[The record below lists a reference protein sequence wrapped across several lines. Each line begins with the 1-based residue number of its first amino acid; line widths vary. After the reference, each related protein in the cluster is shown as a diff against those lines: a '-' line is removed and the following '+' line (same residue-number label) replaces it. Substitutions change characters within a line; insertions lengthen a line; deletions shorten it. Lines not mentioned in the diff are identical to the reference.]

1 MIDCVI
7 IDDEQHAIDLL
18 LQHISQV
25 HFLRVVGTATN
36 PVKGLAMI
44 TDLKPGLVF
53 LDVQM
58 PQLTGIEM
66 LKLISKD
73 SHIIMTTAYKE
84 YAIEGFEHQ
93 VVDYLLKPV
102 QFLRFLKAVNR
113 LWTIHSSLRPA
124 TDQDHYVFVKT
135 EQKGKLLKID
145 ARRITYIEGLSNYAI
160 IHMDDQKKIITYL
173 KLKELSESLSARG
186 FVRVHKSYIISL
198 SHLTAVEGN
207 MVRILNEEQP
217 ITIGDAYKKAF
228 FDFINTKML
237 SLPPP
242 DNSFN

>member
-7 IDDEQHAIDLL
+7 VDDEQHAIDLL
-18 LQHISQV
+18 IQHISQV
-25 HFLRVVGTATN
+25 HFLRVVGTASN

-58 PQLTGIEM
+58 PHLTGVEM

-84 YAIEGFEHQ
+84 YALEGFEHA

-102 QFLRFLKAVNR
+102 PFLRFLKAVNR
-113 LWTIHSSLRPA
+113 LWTIHNSLRPVA
-124 TDQDHYVFVKT
+124 EQDHYVFVKT

-145 ARRITYIEGLSNYAI
+145 SRRITYIEGLSNYAI
-160 IHMDDQKKIITYL
+160 IHMDDRKKIITYL
-173 KLKELSESLSARG
+173 KLKELSERLSARG
-186 FVRVHKSYIISL
+186 FVRIHKSFIISL

-207 MVRILNEEQP
+207 MVRILNQEQAIP
-217 ITIGDAYKKAF
+217 IGEAYRKDF
-228 FDFINTKML
+228 FEFINTKML
-237 SLPPP
+237 NAPP
-242 DNSFN
+242 DHPVN

>member
-18 LQHISQV
+18 LEHISQV
-25 HFLRVVGTATN
+25 HFLRVVATATD
-36 PVKGLAMI
+36 PVKGLQLIA
-44 TDLKPGLVF
+44 DLRPGLVF

-58 PQLTGIEM
+58 PHLTGIEI

-84 YAIEGFEHQ
+84 YAMEGFEHA

-113 LWTIHSSLRPA
+113 LWTIQNSARPVA
-124 TDQDHYVFVKT
+124 EADHYVFVKT

-145 ARRITYIEGLSNYAI
+145 SRRITYIEGLSNYAV

-173 KLKELSESLSARG
+173 KLKELSEHLSAKG
-186 FVRVHKSYIISL
+186 FVRIHKSFIISL

-207 MVRILNEEQP
+207 MVRILNHAEP
-217 ITIGDAYKKAF
+217 IPIGDAYRRDF
-228 FDFINTKML
+228 FGFINSKML
-237 SLPPP
+237 SAPP
-242 DNSFN
+242 DHTVN

>member
-18 LQHISQV
+18 IQHISQV
-25 HFLRVVGTATN
+25 HFLRLVGTATD
-36 PVKGLAMI
+36 PVKGLSLIA
-44 TDLKPGLVF
+44 DLKPGLIF

-58 PQLTGIEM
+58 PQLTGIEI
-66 LKLISKD
+66 LKLINKD
-73 SHIIMTTAYKE
+73 SHVIMTTAYKE
-84 YAIEGFEHQ
+84 YALEGFEHA

-113 LWTIHSSLRPA
+113 LWTVHNSVRPVA
-124 TDQDHYVFVKT
+124 EQDHYVFVKT

-145 ARRITYIEGLSNYAI
+145 SRKITYIEGLSNYAI

-186 FVRVHKSYIISL
+186 FVRIHKSFIISL

-207 MVRILNEEQP
+207 MVRILNEEHP
-217 ITIGDAYKKAF
+217 ISIGDAYKKEF
-228 FDFINTKML
+228 FELINAKML
-237 SLPPP
+237 SAPP
-242 DNSFN
+242 DNTVN

>member
-36 PVKGLAMI
+36 PIKGLAMI

-58 PQLTGIEM
+58 PQLTGVEM

-84 YAIEGFEHQ
+84 YAVQGFEHE

-113 LWTIHSSLRPA
+113 MWTIHSNQRPVIE
-124 TDQDHYVFVKT
+124 QDHYVFVKT

-160 IHMDDQKKIITYL
+160 IHMDDKKKIITYL
-173 KLKELSESLSARG
+173 KLKELSESLAARG
-186 FVRVHKSYIISL
+186 FVRVHKSFIISL

-207 MVRILNEEQP
+207 MVRILNVEQP
-217 ITIGDAYKKAF
+217 INIGEAYRQDF
-228 FDFINTKML
+228 FEVINTKML
-237 SLPPP
+237 YVPP
-242 DNSFN
+242 DDTIN

>member
-18 LQHISQV
+18 LEHISQV
-25 HFLRVVGTATN
+25 HFLRVVGTATH
-36 PVKGLAMI
+36 PVKGLQMI

-58 PQLTGIEM
+58 PHLTGIEM

-84 YAIEGFEHQ
+84 YALEGFEHA

-102 QFLRFLKAVNR
+102 PFLRFLKAVNR
-113 LWTIHSSLRPA
+113 LWTIHNNNKPVA
-124 TDQDHYVFVKT
+124 EQDHYVFVKT

-145 ARRITYIEGLSNYAI
+145 SRRINYIEGLSNYAI

-173 KLKELSESLSARG
+173 KLKELSEHLSARG
-186 FVRVHKSYIISL
+186 FVRIHKSFIISL

-207 MVRILNEEQP
+207 MVRILNEERP
-217 ITIGDAYKKAF
+217 LSIGDAYKKEF
-228 FDFINTKML
+228 LEFINTKML
-237 SLPPP
+237 TAPP
-242 DNSFN
+242 DHTTN

>member
-18 LQHISQV
+18 AQHISQV

-58 PQLTGIEM
+58 PHITGIEM

-84 YAIEGFEHQ
+84 YALEGFEHA
-93 VVDYLLKPV
+93 VVDYLLKPIP
-102 QFLRFLKAVNR
+102 FLRFLKAVNR
-113 LWTIHSSLRPA
+113 LWTIHNSLRPA
-124 TDQDHYVFVKT
+124 AEQDHYVFVKT

-145 ARRITYIEGLSNYAI
+145 SRRISYIEGLSNYAI
-160 IHMDDQKKIITYL
+160 IHTDDQKKIITYL
-173 KLKELSESLSARG
+173 KLKELSEHLSARG
-186 FVRVHKSYIISL
+186 FVRIHKSFIISL

-217 ITIGDAYKKAF
+217 ISIGDAYKKDF

-237 SLPPP
+237 SLPP
-242 DNSFN
+242 DSSIN

>member
-18 LQHISQV
+18 LEHISQV

-36 PVKGLAMI
+36 PVKGVQMI
-44 TDLKPGLVF
+44 TDLRPGLVF

-58 PQLTGIEM
+58 PQLTGIEI

-84 YAIEGFEHQ
+84 YAMDGFEHA

-113 LWTIHSSLRPA
+113 LWTIQSSSRPA
-124 TDQDHYVFVKT
+124 AEQDNYVFVKT

-145 ARRITYIEGLSNYAI
+145 SRRITYIEGLSNYAV
-160 IHMDDQKKIITYL
+160 IHMDDQKKIVTYL
-173 KLKELSESLSARG
+173 KLKELTESLSAKG
-186 FVRVHKSYIISL
+186 FLRIHRSFIISL
-198 SHLTAVEGN
+198 SHLIAVEGN
-207 MVRILNEEQP
+207 MVRILNAEQP
-217 ITIGDAYKKAF
+217 ISIGEAYRKDF
-228 FDFINTKML
+228 FEFINNKLL
-237 SLPPP
+237 SKPP
-242 DNSFN
+242 DDMIN